1 MRSYGFIYPQERIF
15 FMIII
20 LYTIL
25 YHHTIFKP
33 YFPLLGKPRLAGRS

>member
-15 FMIII
+15 FILSYEIII

-33 YFPLLGKPRLAGRS
+33 CFPLLELI